1 MERVGLGSLAARRD
15 SPVIR
20 GALAAFVAA
29 LLGAAAA
36 HGAGTIAPPAG
47 LVVEGVAPIPAELAA
62 KIEPYTDFRAQ
73 LLLSWHPGRRAMLVS
88 RRLEATNQ
96 VHLVSA
102 PGSAPEPLTDSPDP
116 VNFAQFEPAKGGSFV
131 FLRAEGGNEVY
142 RAFREDVATKAVTAL
157 SPEGERATEFEFARS
172 GKVAVYATQ
181 LVDRA
186 DRERKAVTIVHLLDP
201 ARPKS
206 DRVVARLDGGGWGAF
221 HFSED
226 GKRLVFLE
234 YLSATESYLWVMD
247 VATGRKGRI
256 TPKPRA
262 GKVSYGEARF
272 TRDGRG
278 VVTVSDADG
287 EFRRL
292 VYLPVSAGKP
302 RVLTPKLDHD
312 VEQFDLSFDANRIAF
327 VTNESGASVLRLME
341 LASFKELPRPAL
353 LEGVIHGLEWRRHS
367 HEVAFSMSSAKS
379 AGDVFS
385 YDIDQNQLTR
395 WTNGNSPKVNTSGF
409 AEPKLVKWKS
419 FDGLEVSGFLY
430 SPRASFAGKRPV
442 IVNIHGGPEGEARPD
457 FIGRN
462 NYFVDE
468 LGVAI
473 LYPNVRGSDG
483 FGKTFLSLD
492 DGRKR
497 EDSVK
502 DIGALLDW
510 IASQPDLDASRV
522 MIVGGSYGGYMTLAC
537 AVHFADRI
545 AGAVDV
551 VGISNFVTFLENTES
566 YRRDLRR
573 VEYGDERDPS
583 MREFLESISPLNH
596 ADRIAKPLLVASGRN
611 DPRVPY
617 TEGEQIVANLKAR
630 ATPVWYI
637 LARDEGHGFAKKPNA
652 DYLFFAMVEFARAT
666 LLK

>member
-1 MERVGLGSLAARRD
+1 MGRAA
-15 SPVIR
+15 
-20 GALAAFVAA
+20 AAAIAAA
-29 LLGAAAA
+29 LLCAAAA
-36 HGAGTIAPPAG
+36 RADGTIAPPAS
-47 LVVEGVAPIPAELAA
+47 LSVEGAPPIPAELAA
-62 KIEPYTDFRAQ
+62 KIEPYSDFRAQ
-73 LLLSWHPGRRAMLVS
+73 QLLSWHPTRREMLVS

-96 VHLVSA
+96 VHLVTE
-102 PGSAPEPLTDSPDP
+102 PGTSPQPLTDFPDP
-116 VNFAQFEPAKGGSFV
+116 VNFAQYEPAKGNYFV

-142 RAFREDVATKAVTAL
+142 RVFREDIATKAVTPL
-157 SPEGERATEFEFARS
+157 SPAGERATEFAFART
-172 GKVAVYATQ
+172 GKIAVYATQ

-186 DRERKAVTIVHLLDP
+186 NPQRKAVTSIHFLDP

-206 DRVVARLDGGGWGAF
+206 DRVVARMDGGGWGAF

-226 GKRLVFLE
+226 GKRLAFVE
-234 YLSATESYLWVMD
+234 YISATESYLWVMD

-256 TPKPRA
+256 TPKPKT
-262 GKVSYGEARF
+262 GKVFYGDARF

-278 VVTVSDADG
+278 VVTVSDGDG

-292 VYLPVSAGKP
+292 VYLPISAGQP
-302 RVLTPKLDHD
+302 RVLTPKLNYD
-312 VEQFDLSFDANRIAF
+312 VEQFDLSFDANRLAF
-327 VTNESGASVLRLME
+327 VTNEKGASVLRLME
-341 LASFKELPRPAL
+341 LPTFKELPRPPL
-353 LEGVIHGLEWRRHS
+353 LQGVIRSLEWRRHS

-385 YDIDQNQLTR
+385 YDIEANQLTR
-395 WTNGNSPKVNTSGF
+395 WTNGNSPKVNTSAF

-430 SPRASFAGKRPV
+430 APPSRFTGKRPV
-442 IVNIHGGPEGEARPD
+442 IVNIHGGPEGQARPD

-473 LYPNVRGSDG
+473 LYPNVRGSEG
-483 FGKTFLSLD
+483 FGKTWLSLD

-510 IASQPDLDASRV
+510 IGTQPDLDASRV

-551 VGISNFVTFLENTES
+551 VGISNFVTFLEHTES

-596 ADRIAKPLLVASGRN
+596 ADRITKPLLVASGRN

-630 ATPVWYI
+630 GMPVWYI
-637 LARDEGHGFAKKPNA
+637 LAKDEGHGFQKKPNA
-652 DYLFFAMVEFARAT
+652 DYLFYAMAEFARAT

>member
-1 MERVGLGSLAARRD
+1 MVRIVAVLALVSCAGLAR
-15 SPVIR
+15 
-20 GALAAFVAA
+20 
-29 LLGAAAA
+29 
-36 HGAGTIAPPAG
+36 AGETLAPPAS
-47 LVVEGVAPIPAELAA
+47 LVLDGVPPVAAELAA
-62 KIEPYTDFRAQ
+62 KIEPYADFRAQ
-73 LLLSWHPGRRAMLVS
+73 RMLSWHPVRREMLVS

-96 VHLVSA
+96 VHLVTE
-102 PGSAPEPLTDSPDP
+102 PGTTPQPLTDFPDP
-116 VNFAQFEPAKGGSFV
+116 VNFARYEPAKGDYFV

-142 RAFREDVATKAVTAL
+142 RVFREDVSTKAVTAL
-157 SPEGERATEFEFARS
+157 SPEGERATQFEFARS
-172 GKVAVYATQ
+172 GKLAVYATQ

-186 DRERKAVTIVHLLDP
+186 NPQRKAVTSIHLLDP
-201 ARPKS
+201 ARPRT
-206 DRVVARLDGGGWGAF
+206 DRVVARMDGGGWGAF

-226 GKRLVFLE
+226 GKRLAFVE
-234 YLSATESYLWVMD
+234 YVSATESYLWVMD

-256 TPKPRA
+256 TPKPKT
-262 GKVSYGEARF
+262 GKVFYGDARF

-278 VVTVSDADG
+278 VVTVSDGDG

-292 VYLPVSAGKP
+292 VYLPISAGKP
-302 RVLTPKLDHD
+302 RVLTPKLNYD
-312 VEQFDLSFDANRIAF
+312 VEQFDLSFDVNRLAF
-327 VTNESGASVLRLME
+327 VTNEKGASVLRLME
-341 LASFKELPRPAL
+341 LPTFKELPRPPL
-353 LEGVIHGLEWRRHS
+353 LQGVITSLEWRRHS

-385 YDIDQNQLTR
+385 YDIEANQLTR

-409 AEPKLVKWKS
+409 AEPRLVKWKS

-430 SPRASFAGKRPV
+430 APPSRFTGKRPV

-483 FGKTFLSLD
+483 FGKTWLSLD

-510 IASQPDLDASRV
+510 IETQPGLDASRV

-596 ADRIAKPLLVASGRN
+596 AERITKPLLVASGRN

-637 LARDEGHGFAKKPNA
+637 LAKDEGHGFAKKPNA
-652 DYLFFAMVEFARAT
+652 DYLFYAMVEFARAT

>member
-1 MERVGLGSLAARRD
+1 MMGRVVA
-15 SPVIR
+15 
-20 GALAAFVAA
+20 AAFAA
-29 LLGAAAA
+29 VLFAAPARA
-36 HGAGTIAPPAG
+36 DETLTPPAS
-47 LVVEGVAPIPAELAA
+47 LVLEGVPAISSDLAA
-62 KIEPYTDFRAQ
+62 KVEPYTDFRAQ
-73 LLLSWHPGRRAMLVS
+73 RLLSWHPTRREMLVS
-88 RRLEATNQ
+88 RRLETTNQ
-96 VHLVSA
+96 VHLVA
-102 PGSAPEPLTDSPDP
+102 EPGTKPEPLTDFPDP
-116 VNFAQFEPAKGGSFV
+116 VNFAQFEPAKGAYFV

-142 RAFREDVATKAVTAL
+142 RVFREDVATKAVTPV
-157 SPEGERATEFEFARS
+157 SPEGERATEFEFSRS
-172 GKVAVYATQ
+172 GKLAVYATQ

-186 DRERKAVTIVHLLDP
+186 NPDRKAVTSIHFVDP
-201 ARPKS
+201 ARPNT

-234 YLSATESYLWVMD
+234 YISATESYLWVMD
-247 VATGRKGRI
+247 VRTGRKGRI
-256 TPKPRA
+256 TPKPKT
-262 GKVSYGEARF
+262 GKVFYGDARF

-278 VVTVSDADG
+278 VVTVSDVDG

-292 VYLPVSAGKP
+292 VYLPISAGKP
-302 RVLTPKLDHD
+302 RVLTPKLNHD

-341 LASFKELPRPAL
+341 LPGFKELPRPPL
-353 LEGVIHGLEWRRHS
+353 LQGVIRSLEWRRHS
-367 HEVAFSMSSAKS
+367 HEVAFSMSSARS

-385 YDIDQNQLTR
+385 YDVDSNQTTR

-430 SPRASFAGKRPV
+430 SPAASRFSGKRPV
-442 IVNIHGGPEGEARPD
+442 IVNIHGGPEGQSRPD

-468 LGVAI
+468 LGVALI
-473 LYPNVRGSDG
+473 YPNVRGSEG
-483 FGKTFLSLD
+483 FGKTWLSLD
-492 DGRKR
+492 DWRKR

-510 IASQPDLDASRV
+510 IATQPGLDASRV
-522 MIVGGSYGGYMTLAC
+522 MVIGGSYGGYMTLAS

-551 VGISNFVTFLENTES
+551 VGISSFVTFLEHTES

-596 ADRIAKPLLVASGRN
+596 ADRITKPLLVASGRN

-617 TEGEQIVANLKAR
+617 TEGEQIVANLKSR
-630 ATPVWYI
+630 GTPVWYI
-637 LARDEGHGFAKKPNA
+637 LAKDEGHGFAKKPNA
-652 DYLFFAMVEFARAT
+652 DYLFYAMVEFARAT